1 MSENRQRQYLRIKS
15 PAELEGEVRQ
25 EPGLKRRR
33 SVASLT
39 VLCPVCGGPAPD
51 HLHFGGDQRVTTAGA
66 LLCNIGQ
73 KKDKKK
79 KTQPEN
85 VH

>member
-33 SVASLT
+33 SAASLT

-51 HLHFGGDQRVTTAGA
+51 HLHFGGEQQVTTAGA
-66 LLCNIGQ
+66 
-73 KKDKKK
+73 KKGSKRK
-79 KTQPEN
+79 KTQLEN
-85 VH
+85 VHEIS